1 LRNGLETASR
11 DFQAEATFAFAA
23 APTRRVV
30 TRELVT
36 AYVQVSDCTMVL
48 LVMMLWFGSVRRP
61 GTIELWLVEMTL
73 ALCVAVLSHCV
84 FRCFRLYDFTI
95 LTLRREVLVRIL
107 AAGIVLAGTLM
118 APLLMYQDLTAV
130 RMRDACYLVGAGLAG
145 LAIVRLSF
153 AWTISNMQQTG
164 NIGRRIYII
173 ADGSTA
179 AASLRLTLERSGE
192 NHIVGAWAMAE
203 HFPVEEALKGALG
216 FLRINSVDAV
226 MLHLP
231 TSDPARILEVA
242 CALRN
247 LPHKVLLAHF
257 LDGYDRIVW
266 NQGVQLEA
274 QVKTVLIKISDR
286 PLAGWRWVV
295 KDIQDWTIALLLLV
309 IVAPLM
315 LLIMGAIKLTDRGPV
330 FFRQERLGYGGKP
343 FDIIKFRSMRVPNEQ
358 PNVGLKLATR
368 GDPRLFPV
376 GRFLRKTSMDELP
389 QLLNVLKGEMWVVGP
404 RPHSPLAEAG
414 GKAYANAVKEYLAR
428 YRIKPGITGWAQVR
442 GCRGPTQTVEQLS
455 RRVEHDLYYIENW
468 SVFFDAKILLRT
480 LTCVFGHENAF

>member
-1 LRNGLETASR
+1 
-11 DFQAEATFAFAA
+11 
-23 APTRRVV
+23 
-30 TRELVT
+30 
-36 AYVQVSDCTMVL
+36 
-48 LVMMLWFGSVRRP
+48 
-61 GTIELWLVEMTL
+61 
-73 ALCVAVLSHCV
+73 
-84 FRCFRLYDFTI
+84 
-95 LTLRREVLVRIL
+95 
-107 AAGIVLAGTLM
+107 
-118 APLLMYQDLTAV
+118 
-130 RMRDACYLVGAGLAG
+130 
-145 LAIVRLSF
+145 
-153 AWTISNMQQTG
+153 
-164 NIGRRIYII
+164 
-173 ADGSTA
+173 
-179 AASLRLTLERSGE
+179 
-192 NHIVGAWAMAE
+192 
-203 HFPVEEALKGALG
+203 
-216 FLRINSVDAV
+216 
-226 MLHLP
+226 
-231 TSDPARILEVA
+231 
-242 CALRN
+242 
-247 LPHKVLLAHF
+247 
-257 LDGYDRIVW
+257 
-266 NQGVQLEA
+266 
-274 QVKTVLIKISDR
+274 
-286 PLAGWRWVV
+286 V